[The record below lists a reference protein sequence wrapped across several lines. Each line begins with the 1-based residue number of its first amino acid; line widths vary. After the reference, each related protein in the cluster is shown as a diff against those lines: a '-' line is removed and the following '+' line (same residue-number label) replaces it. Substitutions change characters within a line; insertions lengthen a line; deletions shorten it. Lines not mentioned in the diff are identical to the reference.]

1 MWIFFSRVYCGNTSS
16 RNHSQSLSGDVHFAA
31 RTMKTKLYIRAAALF
46 VASSAILFPA
56 HLAAQSTGMIEFTAR
71 VSPSG
76 GQPEP
81 VRQLTFYLLRKN
93 LEDIRAEA
101 LRNAPAPDLDKFVDG
116 LDVSADLK
124 TWMKK
129 HHSVRLSGEEFTK
142 SLTPDDIVDIS
153 EYFKAYMT
161 QNEAYRGLG
170 FPEPKFKAKDSK
182 SNPEK
187 YNAQKKDYMD
197 AIRKYIAGVPD
208 SVKGMDL
215 ELVDLNPYAKWQ
227 SMESKHRQILEAS
240 MLQLAQER
248 YVVARTDTNLDG
260 HGYFASVAPGNYWI
274 GMLGVEAVSG
284 DVHLQWNFPVTVRQG
299 QTASVELSNYNAVKS
314 NTTAQNSIN

>member
-1 MWIFFSRVYCGNTSS
+1 
-16 RNHSQSLSGDVHFAA
+16 
-31 RTMKTKLYIRAAALF
+31 MKTKSCIRAAAVLI
-46 VASSAILFPA
+46 ASLEILFPA
-56 HLAAQSTGMIEFTAR
+56 RLAAQSMGRIEFTAR

-101 LRNAPAPDLDKFVDG
+101 MRSTPAPDLDKFVDG
-116 LDVSADLK
+116 LEVSADLK

-129 HHSVRLSGEEFTK
+129 HHSVRLTGEEFTK
-142 SLTPDDIVDIS
+142 SLTPDDIVDIP

-161 QNEAYRGLG
+161 HNEAYRGMG
-170 FPEPKFKAKDSK
+170 FPEPKFKAKDIK
-182 SNPEK
+182 ANPEK
-187 YNAQKKDYMD
+187 YNAQKKEYLD

-215 ELVDLNPYAKWQ
+215 ELVDLNPSAKWL
-227 SMESKHRQILEAS
+227 SLESRHRQILDAS

-248 YVVARTDTNLDG
+248 YIVGRTDTNLDG
-260 HGYFASVAPGNYWI
+260 HGSFAGVAPGNYWI
-274 GMLGVEAVSG
+274 GMLGAEAISG
-284 DVHLQWNFPVTVRQG
+284 DVHLQWNLPVTVRQG
-299 QTASVELSNYNAVKS
+299 ETASVELSNYNAVKS